1 MAERRMINGRYEL
14 HPIPIAQGG
23 MGEVWRGRDI
33 RLDREIAVK
42 FVRVPAGTNGQEMLE
57 RFERESRITARLQHP
72 GVPSIFD
79 VGTEGDQPYLVMQL
93 VHGLTVG
100 DLIDQHGQL
109 PIGWAAAI
117 AAQTC
122 SVLSVAHAKSL
133 LHRDIK
139 PSNLMVEPD
148 GTVKVLDFGLA
159 VALDIA
165 DMSAITRS
173 GQNIGTPEYMAPEQ
187 VRAAVS
193 APQSDLYA
201 LGCTLF
207 YMLTGEKLFTGTTSY
222 SVMSQQVD
230 AEPRSARTMRATVPP
245 ELDALLADLLR
256 KNQANRPATAGE
268 VYDRLLPFVR
278 DLDPLPGA
286 PQSPVVPDPVR
297 MYATVLSRAFSPPE
311 TGEPEQDA
319 EGEPAQ
325 PDVTHK
331 PDRAPR
337 RVSRADLVQAR
348 NEASELAG
356 KARFSQ
362 AAEVL
367 AGMVEAASGAVD
379 PHDQDLINA
388 RVEWANI
395 LFDGGDYRSAAPM
408 YRDLVEPVAERYGAD
423 SVLVFE
429 CRRRYAECHAKLGEF
444 ELALDVLHRV
454 LEDQQRIFGT
464 RSSRTVDVRKQIGT
478 LQLAAGNTE
487 SGRDTLTELL
497 DELVTDRGEAHPVVR
512 QIRDLLS
519 DRPGTAA

>member
-1 MAERRMINGRYEL
+1 
-14 HPIPIAQGG
+14 

-42 FVRVPAGTNGQEMLE
+42 FVRVPPGADSQDMLK

-79 VGTEGDQPYLVMQL
+79 VGAEGDQPYLVMQL

-122 SVLSVAHAKSL
+122 SVLSVAHEKSL

-207 YMLTGEKLFTGTTSY
+207 HMLTGEKLFTGTTSY
-222 SVMSQQVD
+222 SVMSQQAD
-230 AEPRSARTMRATVPP
+230 AEPRSVRSVRGTVPP
-245 ELDALLADLLR
+245 ELDALLADMLR
-256 KNQANRPATAGE
+256 KNQADRPATAQE

-286 PQSPVVPDPVR
+286 PQPPVVPDPVR
-297 MYATVLSRAFSPPE
+297 MYATVLSRAFTSAPGAQSQERSATP
-311 TGEPEQDA
+311 
-319 EGEPAQ
+319 EPAQ
-325 PDVTHK
+325 PDAT
-331 PDRAPR
+331 RAANHATR
-337 RVSRADLVQAR
+337 AVSQADLVQAR
-348 NEASELAG
+348 SEANGLAH

-367 AGMVEAASGAVD
+367 AGMVEAASGVID
-379 PHDQDLINA
+379 PHDEDLINA
-388 RVEWANI
+388 RLEWANI

-408 YRDLVEPVAERYGAD
+408 YRDLVDPVAQRYGAD

-444 ELALDVLHRV
+444 ELALDVLHHV
-454 LEDQQRIFGT
+454 LEDQQRIFGA

-478 LQLAAGNTE
+478 LQLAAGHTE
-487 SGRDTLTELL
+487 AGRATLQGLL
-497 DELVTDRGEAHPVVR
+497 DELVADRGESHPVVA

-519 DRPGTAA
+519 DRPGTAG